1 VAGLLSDLRVV
12 ELGEMVSAPYAA
24 KLLADLGADVVKV
37 ELPEGDPARRRGPF
51 PSDAPDP
58 EASGLFLYLN
68 TNKRGVRLDLATPR
82 GREALLRLAAGADLL
97 VENLG
102 PRRMELLGLGA
113 AVLAEANPRLV
124 VASISP
130 FGQSGPYRDHAA
142 NDLVVFHMSGYG
154 YHLGGA
160 VDDPAREPP
169 LKAAEAQADFVAGV
183 NGALAALAALFAR
196 DRTSLGQRVDV
207 AALEALVPFS
217 FGEVTR
223 AVYEGASGSRRR
235 AENPPTGTVA
245 VLPTADGHVAISPR
259 EEHLWAR
266 WLEVMGSPPWA
277 ADERFRDRAARTA
290 NWAALEPL
298 LAAWTRERTKEEVFR
313 AAQAVRVPAFPVNS
327 IDGVFDWPQLAA
339 RGFFQEVEH
348 PRAGRLRYPTAPYRF
363 SAGGWE
369 LRRPAPLLGEHDSD
383 VFLSPW
389 ETMGEAGVGASL
401 DDGERRDRGGTT
413 SSIRLPPSPDP
424 RPSPGP
430 SPGGRAG
437 DVRLPLAGVRVV
449 ELTWVIAG
457 PLTTKYLAL
466 LGAEVIRIESARRAE
481 FRARGGQFALL
492 NDNKKSCRL
501 DLSQPRA
508 RELARALAARAD
520 VVVDNFGTGVVDRL
534 GLGYEALRQ
543 LKPDLVVLSI
553 SGVGRTGPDA
563 DKLAYG
569 TLLQL
574 ASGWSAMQGHPGTDE
589 VVVGGAWT
597 DPLSAATCAFA
608 VLAALRHRAR
618 TGQGQLIDFSM
629 VEATLCGV
637 PEALLDYA
645 MNRRLPPRRGN
656 RDRLHA
662 PHGVYPCRGEDRW
675 AAIAVTSEQEWQAL
689 VAALGAPAWAADP
702 RFAAAAGRKQ
712 HEDELDALI
721 AAWTAERSTG
731 EVVELLQGAGVP
743 SGPVLPAAELLDDP
757 HLRAR
762 GLFVETQAPLGG
774 RRLTIGA
781 PWRIEPG
788 FEPVYAPAPRLGE
801 HDGYVFR
808 ELLGLSEAEVAALV
822 ESKVIF

>member
-1 VAGLLSDLRVV
+1 MAGLLSDLRVV
-12 ELGEMVSAPYAA
+12 ELGELVSAPYAA

-37 ELPEGDPARRRGPF
+37 EPPEGDPARRRGPF
-51 PSDAPDP
+51 PGDAPDP

-102 PRRMELLGLGA
+102 PRRMELLGLDA
-113 AVLAEANPRLV
+113 AVLAAANPRLV

-130 FGQSGPYRDHAA
+130 FGQSGPYRDRAA

-160 VDDPAREPP
+160 VEDPAREPP

-183 NGALAALAALFAR
+183 NGALAALAALSAR
-196 DRTSLGQRVDV
+196 DRTGLGQRVDV

-217 FGEVTR
+217 FGEIAR
-223 AVYEGASGSRRR
+223 AVYEGARSGRRR

-245 VLPTADGHVAISPR
+245 VLPTADGHVAVSPR

-298 LAAWTRERTKEEVFR
+298 LAAWTRQRTKEEVFR

-327 IDGVFDWPQLAA
+327 IDGVFDWPQLDA

-369 LRRPAPLLGEHDSD
+369 LRRPAPLLGEHDSE
-383 VFLSPW
+383 VLLCHGQRMAEGQVTAPPGAPPQATPSPCP
-389 ETMGEAGVGASL
+389 SP
-401 DDGERRDRGGTT
+401 RGG
-413 SSIRLPPSPDP
+413 
-424 RPSPGP
+424 
-430 SPGGRAG
+430 G
-437 DVRLPLAGVRVV
+437 DADKPLAGVRVV

-466 LGAEVIRIESARRAE
+466 LGAEVIRIESTRRAE

-492 NDNKKSCRL
+492 NDDKKSCRL

-520 VVVDNFGTGVVDRL
+520 VVVENFGTGVVDRL

-543 LKPDLVVLSI
+543 LKPELVMLSI

-574 ASGWSAMQGHPGTDE
+574 ASGWSAMQGHPGSDE

-637 PEALLDYA
+637 PEAIMDYT

-675 AAIAVTSEQEWQAL
+675 AAIAVTSEPEWQAF
-689 VAALGAPAWAADP
+689 AAAVGAPAWAADP
-702 RFAAAAGRKQ
+702 RFATAAARKK

-721 AAWTAERSTG
+721 AAWTAERSAG

-743 SGPVLPAAELLDDP
+743 SGPVVPAAELLDDP

-762 GLFVETQAPLGG
+762 GLFVETEAPLGG

-808 ELLGLSEAEVAALV
+808 EILGLSEAEVAALV